1 MPPTITIRHL
11 TRRDAAAAG
20 ALSGDLGY
28 PADPGVM
35 EARLGAIL
43 AEPDHAV
50 LGAEGEDGSLLGWVH
65 VCFRLLLIDPPSAFV
80 EGLVVAPETR
90 RGGVGRALMA
100 AAEDWARDRGAQAVR
115 LRSGAPRADA
125 HAFYRALGY
134 REGKAALGFEK
145 DLGPGSARQG
155 RPADWARCGPR
166 VGSRPGG
173 GPGPGEPPGP
183 PAAG

>member
-1 MPPTITIRHL
+1 MPPEITIRPL

-35 EARLGAIL
+35 ETRLGAIL

-50 LGAEGEDGSLLGWVH
+50 FGAEGEDGSLLGWVH
-65 VCFRLLLIDPPSAFV
+65 VCFRLLLIDPPSALV
-80 EGLVVAPETR
+80 EGLVVASETR

-100 AAEDWARDRGAQAVR
+100 AAENWARDRGAQAVR

-145 DLGPGSARQG
+145 GLGPGSARQG
-155 RPADWARCGPR
+155 RPADCGR
-166 VGSRPGG
+166 LLRALGRDPGQ
-173 GPGPGEPPGP
+173 
-183 PAAG
+183 AAGQGPASL